1 MNENIDQFGRS
12 NNNQGNDKILDNVNS
27 DQSKKIKQSLA
38 EIKEQLIQ
46 ENFKI
51 QNNDDQQTNKENL
64 MSKKDD
70 NSDKTIKA
78 LENKIKALEFEFK
91 DNLNNKLNS
100 IEDKISNLNRTK
112 IHERE
117 NYSVNQ
123 IENNIFFELNNQLK
137 PLTSN
142 ALLIIDKKNKSEKK
156 VLLIYKL
163 IYFIIAFLFI
173 YSLSVII
180 SLSKNNDLN
189 QLKIFGKDYLIK
201 FLELVNYI

>member
-64 MSKKDD
+64 MSKKD
-70 NSDKTIKA
+70 NSSDKTIKA

>member
-12 NNNQGNDKILDNVNS
+12 NNNQGDNKILDNVNS

-64 MSKKDD
+64 MSKKDN

-117 NYSVNQ
+117 NYSINQ

-142 ALLIIDKKNKSEKK
+142 ALLIINKKNKSEKK

>member
-64 MSKKDD
+64 MSKKDN
-70 NSDKTIKA
+70 NSDRTIKA

-142 ALLIIDKKNKSEKK
+142 ALLIINKKNKSEKK

-163 IYFIIAFLFI
+163 IYLIIAFLFI

>member
-64 MSKKDD
+64 MSKKDN

>member
-12 NNNQGNDKILDNVNS
+12 NNNQGNDKILDNVKS

-117 NYSVNQ
+117 NYSINQ

>member
-64 MSKKDD
+64 MSKKDN

-117 NYSVNQ
+117 NYSINQ

>member
-64 MSKKDD
+64 MSKKDN

-137 PLTSN
+137 PLTGN
-142 ALLIIDKKNKSEKK
+142 ALLIINKKNKSEKK

>member
-12 NNNQGNDKILDNVNS
+12 NNNQGDNKILDNVNS

-64 MSKKDD
+64 MSKKD
-70 NSDKTIKA
+70 NSSDKTIKA

-117 NYSVNQ
+117 NYSINQ

-142 ALLIIDKKNKSEKK
+142 ALLIINKKNKSEKK

>member
-51 QNNDDQQTNKENL
+51 QNNDNQQTNKENL
-64 MSKKDD
+64 MSKKDN

-100 IEDKISNLNRTK
+100 IEDKISKLNRTK

-117 NYSVNQ
+117 NYSINQ

>member
-12 NNNQGNDKILDNVNS
+12 NNKQGNDKILDSVNL

-46 ENFKI
+46 ENFKM

-64 MSKKDD
+64 ISKKDD

-163 IYFIIAFLFI
+163 IYFIITFLFI

>member
-12 NNNQGNDKILDNVNS
+12 NNNQGNDKILDSVNS

-51 QNNDDQQTNKENL
+51 QNNEDQQTNKENL
-64 MSKKDD
+64 MSKKDK

-117 NYSVNQ
+117 NYSINQ
-123 IENNIFFELNNQLK
+123 IDNNIFFELNNQLK

>member
-51 QNNDDQQTNKENL
+51 QNNEDQQTNKENL
-64 MSKKDD
+64 MSKKDN

-112 IHERE
+112 NHEKE

-163 IYFIIAFLFI
+163 IYFIITFLFI

>member
-12 NNNQGNDKILDNVNS
+12 NNNQGNDKILDSVNS

-64 MSKKDD
+64 MSKKDN

-112 IHERE
+112 IHERD

>member
-46 ENFKI
+46 ENFKM

>member
-12 NNNQGNDKILDNVNS
+12 NNNQGNDKILDNVKS

-51 QNNDDQQTNKENL
+51 QNNEDQQTNKENL
-64 MSKKDD
+64 MSKKDN

-117 NYSVNQ
+117 NYSINQ

>member
-51 QNNDDQQTNKENL
+51 QNNEDQQTNKENL
-64 MSKKDD
+64 MSKKDN

-180 SLSKNNDLN
+180 SLSKNDDLN

>member
-12 NNNQGNDKILDNVNS
+12 NNNQGNDKILDSVNS

-51 QNNDDQQTNKENL
+51 QNNEDQQTNKENL
-64 MSKKDD
+64 MSKKDN

-112 IHERE
+112 IHERD

-142 ALLIIDKKNKSEKK
+142 ALLIINKKNKSEKK

>member
-12 NNNQGNDKILDNVNS
+12 NNNQGDDKILNNVNS

-64 MSKKDD
+64 MSKKD
-70 NSDKTIKA
+70 NSSDKTIKA

>member
-51 QNNDDQQTNKENL
+51 QNNDDQQTNKEHL
-64 MSKKDD
+64 MSKKD
-70 NSDKTIKA
+70 NNTDKTIKA

-112 IHERE
+112 VHERE

>member
-51 QNNDDQQTNKENL
+51 QNNEDQQTNKENL
-64 MSKKDD
+64 MSKKD
-70 NSDKTIKA
+70 NSSDKTIKA

-142 ALLIIDKKNKSEKK
+142 ALLIINKKNKSEKK

>member
-51 QNNDDQQTNKENL
+51 QNNEDQQTNKENL
-64 MSKKDD
+64 MSKKDN

-117 NYSVNQ
+117 NYSINQ

>member
-12 NNNQGNDKILDNVNS
+12 NNNQGDDKILNNVNS

-51 QNNDDQQTNKENL
+51 QNNEDQQTNKENL
-64 MSKKDD
+64 MSKKDN

-117 NYSVNQ
+117 NYSINQ

>member
-64 MSKKDD
+64 MSKKD
-70 NSDKTIKA
+70 NSSDKTIKA

-117 NYSVNQ
+117 NYSINQ

>member
-64 MSKKDD
+64 MSKKDN

-180 SLSKNNDLN
+180 SLSKNDDLN

>member
-64 MSKKDD
+64 MSKKDN
-70 NSDKTIKA
+70 NSDRTIKA

-112 IHERE
+112 IQERE
-117 NYSVNQ
+117 NYSVNP

>member
-51 QNNDDQQTNKENL
+51 QNNEDQQTNKENL
-64 MSKKDD
+64 MSKKD
-70 NSDKTIKA
+70 NNTDKTIKA

-112 IHERE
+112 VHERE

>member
-51 QNNDDQQTNKENL
+51 QNNEDQQTNKENL
-64 MSKKDD
+64 MSKKDN

>member
-51 QNNDDQQTNKENL
+51 QNNEDQQTNEENL
-64 MSKKDD
+64 MSKKDN